1 MKNKCSF
8 LFVRPFH
15 AISPTCF
22 HCLPPNFLLLSSHS
36 PFPSVT
42 CSCYLLRRC
51 MEKRK
56 SKDMANRRSL
66 EQRLFRNK
74 YSEIITFE
82 PAAPPIWSHRWL
94 GKGRGALKRRFP
106 TNYKV
111 FSENPPKWNCLSSM
125 HFTASYLLFQIHPSI
140 SVPFITC
147 AFLILFSIKLT
158 DVSSHV
164 LVNTRWCKLAYLTVW
179 KQTNVIQHLE
189 ILVPSYQ
196 GSSTGGL
203 RQYCKGSANYF
214 LQKNV
219 LKNIALR

>member
-1 MKNKCSF
+1 MQSLPLASIVSSPISLSYPPTLLFHPSPSLVICSDS
-8 LFVRPFH
+8 VWRNVKAKTRQTEGPW
-15 AISPTCF
+15 
-22 HCLPPNFLLLSSHS
+22 SSA
-36 PFPSVT
+36 
-42 CSCYLLRRC
+42 CSATNIL
-51 MEKRK
+51 
-56 SKDMANRRSL
+56 RSL
-66 EQRLFRNK
+66 PLSQLLHQ
-74 YSEIITFE
+74 FE
-82 PAAPPIWSHRWL
+82 VTGDW
-94 GKGRGALKRRFP
+94 GRGALKLCFP

-179 KQTNVIQHLE
+179 KQTNLIQHLE

-214 LQKNV
+214 LQKKYV
-219 LKNIALR
+219 

>member
-1 MKNKCSF
+1 MQSLPLASIVSSPISLSYPPTLPFLPSPALVICSES
-8 LFVRPFH
+8 VWRNVK
-15 AISPTCF
+15 AKIWQTESPW
-22 HCLPPNFLLLSSHS
+22 SS
-36 PFPSVT
+36 T
-42 CSCYLLRRC
+42 CSATNIL
-51 MEKRK
+51 
-56 SKDMANRRSL
+56 RSL
-66 EQRLFRNK
+66 LWASCSTNLKSPVTE
-74 YSEIITFE
+74 
-82 PAAPPIWSHRWL
+82 
-94 GKGRGALKRRFP
+94 GRGALKRRFP

-214 LQKNV
+214 LHKNV
-219 LKNIALR
+219 F